1 MYPLRR
7 TALLFLTL
15 LPLGCGFSA
24 EGDAQAKAALQ
35 KVVQDIGTARLG
47 VAHSG
52 VRRVEAHWEED
63 GAPTS
68 FVYREAVDV
77 DGLGGYDLRT
87 LAVLTPMSADLGEFL
102 LQQDL
107 RAGFFHR
114 YRDAYPRDP
123 ELLVS
128 NYELLSYGDPIAVAG
143 REGVHFA
150 LRRTVGAPIRHD
162 LIVDPATGLVL
173 HASTFDELGQL
184 TARVEYETLQLG
196 PPPPF
201 QRHIA
206 SNDELVLPLGPELDA
221 ALGFAAELPSLVPD
235 GYQLLETARI
245 VDAFSRTWLKA
256 TYSDGMDVAFYLS
269 RPASSLAGEAPVTGS
284 AAAGLGAVSWTQ
296 RGESAPQQTTLHAFR
311 AAGIQVLDARLP
323 DRQTIAVGRVPSDDL
338 QWMIESVWPRD

>member
-1 MYPLRR
+1 MFPLRR
-7 TALLFLTL
+7 TALLLLTL

-24 EGDAQAKAALQ
+24 AGDAQAKAALQ
-35 KVVQDIGTARLG
+35 QVVQDIGTARLG

-52 VRRVEAHWEED
+52 VRRVEAHWEEN
-63 GAPTS
+63 GAPAS

-87 LAVLTPMSADLGEFL
+87 LAVLTPMPADLGEFV

-107 RAGFFHR
+107 RAGFFQR

-123 ELLVS
+123 ELLLS
-128 NYELLSYGDPIAVAG
+128 NYELLSYGDTVAIAG
-143 REGVHFA
+143 RDGVHFA
-150 LRRTVGAPIRHD
+150 LRRTVGPAIRHD
-162 LIVDPATGLVL
+162 LVVDPATGLVL
-173 HASTFDELGQL
+173 HASTFDELGKL
-184 TARVEYETLQLG
+184 TARVEYEALQLG

-201 QRHIA
+201 QPHVA

-221 ALGFAAELPSLVPD
+221 ALGFAAELPSLLPD
-235 GYQLLETARI
+235 GYQLLETSRV
-245 VDAFSRTWLKA
+245 VDALSRTWLKA

-269 RPASSLAGEAPVTGS
+269 RPIGALVGGTPLTSS
-284 AAAGLGAVSWTQ
+284 AAVGLGAVPWLP

-338 QWMIESVWPRD
+338 QWMIESVWPRG